1 MRPRISFCVGL
12 FWAFSCMGFAVQA
25 QDLGPG
31 FTKVKDG
38 IYVFS
43 PARGHCDLQLRRY
56 GGRRGD
62 DRQLPQPVGFPS
74 KC

>member
-1 MRPRISFCVGL
+1 METRISFCVGL

-43 PARGHCDLQLRRY
+43 PTRARRLAASSLR
-56 GGRRGD
+56 
-62 DRQLPQPVGFPS
+62 
-74 KC
+74 KKAW